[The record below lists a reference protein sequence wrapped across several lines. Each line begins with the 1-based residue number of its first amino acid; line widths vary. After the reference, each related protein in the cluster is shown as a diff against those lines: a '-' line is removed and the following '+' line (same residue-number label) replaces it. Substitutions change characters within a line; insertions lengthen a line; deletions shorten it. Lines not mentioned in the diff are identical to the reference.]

1 MRSTDYDDYDYAQ
14 YIMDEEVVRH
24 QRDRDIADD
33 MAYDA
38 MVDEQV
44 IDSMSRRD
52 RHTGRMI

>member
-44 IDSMSRRD
+44 IDSMSRQN

>member
-38 MVDEQV
+38 MVDEEVMQKL
-44 IDSMSRRD
+44 SRD
-52 RHTGRMI
+52 KFDIQGG

>member
-14 YIMDEEVVRH
+14 YIRDEQVVRH

-44 IDSMSRRD
+44 IDSMSRQN

>member
-14 YIMDEEVVRH
+14 YIRDEQVVSH

-33 MAYDA
+33 MDYDA

-44 IDSMSRRD
+44 IDSMSRQN
-52 RHTGRMI
+52 RHTGG